1 MSHSIVS
8 TPWQADFLVLPQAP
22 LCYWLRPRF
31 FELLSGRR
39 LGDVADAV
47 TGLQTSDDDGFVRF
61 VWEVRPEEWVW
72 PLRERRWVPF
82 EKGGGYGKWFGQHWW
97 AVDWENDGARIK
109 VFPASV
115 VRNEQHYLK
124 KAGMVDGGAY
134 HLAALPGAVDDAWSS
149 QKLGHQQQNG
159 YLRTGSR

>member
-61 VWEVRPEEWVW
+61 VWEVRPEEWAW
-72 PLRERRWVPF
+72 PPRERRWVPF
-82 EKGGGYGKWFGQHWW
+82 EKGVATVSGSANTGGQWTGRTMG
-97 AVDWENDGARIK
+97 
-109 VFPASV
+109 
-115 VRNEQHYLK
+115 
-124 KAGMVDGGAY
+124 
-134 HLAALPGAVDDAWSS
+134 PGSRPSRPAWSGTS
-149 QKLGHQQQNG
+149 SI
-159 YLRTGSR
+159 T